1 MQTDFIT
8 VKQAALLLDRH
19 PVYVARLLRESRLPG
34 YKRGQWRISRSE
46 LLAFIEAGSN
56 QSNVRG
62 HTAAESEG
70 N

>member
-8 VKQAALLLDRH
+8 VKQAALLLNLH

-56 QSNVRG
+56 QNNVRG

>member
-1 MQTDFIT
+1 MQTDLIT
-8 VKQAALLLDRH
+8 THEAAAILHRH
-19 PVYVARLLRESRLPG
+19 PTYVTKLVRLGIIPG
-34 YKRGQWRISRSE
+34 YKFGQWRISKSE

-56 QSNVRG
+56 QSNMRG